1 MSGVFTRDAL
11 KGRTALVT
19 GGGSGIGLAIAQT
32 LAGAGAAVV
41 LASRKIDRVT
51 EAAEAIRAQGGRALG
66 IAADVREPEAV
77 QAAVAVADAEFG
89 GLDISVANAAGNF
102 VVPFSEMSFNAWR
115 TVVDIDLHGT
125 FHSAKAAYP
134 HLKASPYGGRF
145 IAITTMRAL
154 EGWPGCAH
162 AAAAKAGVM
171 SLIRSLAVEWGPD
184 GILCNTIAPG
194 PIGGTEGVKR
204 LYEETGLSTG
214 LPLGRLGQGEDIAQA
229 ALYLCSDAASFVTG
243 TDLVVDG
250 GRQRGQRGEHDHIH
264 QGDRRPW
271 RQTGPRPG
279 LSDRQFECRSIYGA
293 WRLCLADTDRGIRQG
308 LALGHFLWHA
318 ADL

>member
-51 EAAEAIRAQGGRALG
+51 EAAEAIRAQGGQALG
-66 IAADVREPEAV
+66 VAADVREPEAV
-77 QAAVAVADAEFG
+77 QAAVDAAVAEFG
-89 GLDISVANAAGNF
+89 GLDIMVANAAGNF
-102 VVPFSEMSFNAWR
+102 VVPFTEMSFNAWR

-125 FHSAKAAYP
+125 FHCAKAAHP
-134 HLKASPYGGRF
+134 HLKASPHGGRF

-184 GILCNTIAPG
+184 GILCNTIASG
-194 PIGGTEGVKR
+194 PIDGTEGVKR
-204 LYEETGLSTG
+204 LYEDTGLSTG
-214 LPLGRLGQGEDIAQA
+214 LPLGRLGRGEDIAQA

-250 GRQRGQRGEHDHIH
+250 GRQRGQRGE
-264 QGDRRPW
+264 
-271 RQTGPRPG
+271 
-279 LSDRQFECRSIYGA
+279 A
-293 WRLCLADTDRGIRQG
+293 
-308 LALGHFLWHA
+308 
-318 ADL
+318 

>member
-1 MSGVFTRDAL
+1 MMTGPFAPDCL

-19 GGGSGIGLAIAQT
+19 GGGSGIGFAIAQA
-32 LAGAGAAVV
+32 LAAAGACVS
-41 LASRKIDRVT
+41 LASRNPDRVNK
-51 EAAEAIRAQGGRALG
+51 ACEAIRAQGGQALG
-66 IAADVREPEAV
+66 VVADVREPEAV
-77 QAAVAVADAEFG
+77 QAAVAAAVGAFG
-89 GLDISVANAAGNF
+89 GLDIMIANAAGNF
-102 VVPFSEMSFNAWR
+102 VVPFADMSFNAWR

-125 FHSAKAAYP
+125 FHCAKAAYP
-134 HLKASPYGGRF
+134 HLKTSAHGGRF

-171 SLIRSLAVEWGPD
+171 SLIRSLAVEWGPE

-214 LPLGRLGQGEDIAQA
+214 VPLGRLGRGEDVAQA

-250 GRQRGQRGEHDHIH
+250 GRQRGQRG
-264 QGDRRPW
+264 G
-271 RQTGPRPG
+271 
-279 LSDRQFECRSIYGA
+279 S
-293 WRLCLADTDRGIRQG
+293 
-308 LALGHFLWHA
+308 
-318 ADL
+318 